1 MSDIGG
7 GMTVDFS
14 QRRSGALPVEV
25 TGFVGRAAELAR
37 VRRLLGEARLVTL
50 LGPGGVGKSRVALR
64 TAAALKAEF
73 TDGVWLVELSALR
86 SAELLPQTMAAVL
99 GLPEQAGRRTVDA
112 LVEHLQDRQAL
123 LVLDTC
129 EHLVDAC
136 AMLAD
141 LLLREA
147 PRVRILTTSREPLD
161 VPGEH
166 TVQIP
171 PLPVEETPEAENG
184 CGAVALFAQRAA
196 AVVPGFTVTAANRP
210 DVVALCRRLDGI
222 PLAVELAAVRLRAIP
237 LTQLVA
243 RLEGRF
249 EVLTGGRR
257 AVALPRHQTLRTAI
271 GWSHEL
277 CTPAERLLWGRLSV
291 FAGSFDLAAVEDVC
305 AGGDLPAGEVVEHLI
320 GLVDKS
326 VVLRTEDGNGDGEE
340 ARDGC
345 RYRLLDTIREYGAEW
360 LEKAGEAKEFRE
372 RHFAYY
378 RRLGDRFLA
387 RFLTDEQ
394 LALYEALLREQAN
407 LRAAL
412 GHALTA
418 DGDPVAGL
426 ELAAR
431 LWPFW
436 RTAGL
441 QKEGRHWIGKA
452 LELVPEE
459 RPERAAGLLA
469 SGMLCLWQ
477 GDPQGILRECGQAR
491 ELAERLGDA
500 AVRRWADGFMGLA
513 RGMLGEIER
522 SAGLLAPVRAEMI
535 AADDRLGAVIVHYHE
550 AFLRVTVGDTE
561 GARRLCEV
569 ALGHLDAPEERML
582 RSVVLSVQGFA
593 LWRQGQRPEGARL
606 TRAALRLKSELHER
620 YGVAY
625 CAEVLAWDAAEDE
638 RYARAAWVLGVA
650 QGVWRSV
657 GATMF
662 GIRAWL
668 AAHDRAADAARQALS
683 DCRYDRLFEQGM
695 RLPLDRAVELILA
708 DAETPAVPSPRAA
721 AGGVPGGEVLTRRE
735 REVAAL
741 VADGLSNREIAER
754 LVISKR
760 TADAHVEH
768 ILSKLGISSRTEIAD
783 RSADA

>member
-1 MSDIGG
+1 
-7 GMTVDFS
+7 MTVDFS

-25 TGFVGRAAELAR
+25 TGFVGRVTELAR

-64 TAAALKAEF
+64 TAAALKEEF
-73 TDGVWLVELSALR
+73 PDGVWLAELSALR
-86 SAELLPQTMAAVL
+86 SAELFPQTMAAVL

-147 PRVRILTTSREPLD
+147 PRMRILTTSREPLD

-171 PLPVEETPEAENG
+171 PLPVEDTREAENG

-257 AVALPRHQTLRTAI
+257 AVVLPRHQTLRTAI

-277 CTPAERLLWGRLSV
+277 CTPAERVLWARLSV
-291 FAGSFDLAAVEDVC
+291 FAGSFDLAAAEDVC
-305 AGGDLPAGEVVEHLI
+305 AGGDLPADEVVEHLI

-326 VVLRTEDGNGDGEE
+326 VVLRTDGEE
-340 ARDGC
+340 AGEAEGAANGAGAGDGS

-360 LEKAGEAKEFRE
+360 LEKAGEAKEFRG

-378 RRLGDRFLA
+378 RRLGDRFHA

-394 LALYEALLREQAN
+394 LSLYEALLREQAN

-418 DGDPVAGL
+418 DGDPVEGL

-459 RPERAAGLLA
+459 RPERAAGLLSA
-469 SGMLCLWQ
+469 GMLCLWQ
-477 GDPQGILRECGQAR
+477 GDPQGILRECGRAR

-500 AVRRWADGFMGLA
+500 AVRRWADGFLGLA
-513 RGMLGEIER
+513 RGMLGEIDR
-522 SAGLLAPVRAEMI
+522 SAGLLAPVRAEMV
-535 AADDRLGAVIVHYHE
+535 AAGDRLGTVMLSYHE
-550 AFLRVTVGDTE
+550 AFLRITAGDCD
-561 GARRLCEV
+561 GARALCEV
-569 ALGHLDAPEERML
+569 ALRHLDAPEERVL
-582 RSVVLSVQGFA
+582 RSVVLATLGLA

-606 TRAALRLKSELHER
+606 TRTALRLKSELHER

-625 CAEVLAWDAAEDE
+625 CAEVLAWDAAEDG

-662 GIRAWL
+662 GMRAWL
-668 AAHDRAADAARQALS
+668 EVHDRAVAAAREGLG
-683 DCRYDRLFEQGM
+683 DCAYDRLFERGL
-695 RLPLDRAVELILA
+695 RLPLDRAVRLILA
-708 DAETPAVPSPRAA
+708 DAESPAVLSRRTA
-721 AGGVPGGEVLTRRE
+721 AGRAPGGEVLTRRE

-768 ILSKLGISSRTEIAD
+768 IFTKLGVTSRTEIAD

>member
-1 MSDIGG
+1 MSDTGG

-25 TGFVGRAAELAR
+25 TGFVGRVAELTR

-64 TAAALKAEF
+64 TAAALKEEF
-73 TDGVWLVELSALR
+73 PDGIWLAELSALR

-171 PLPVEETPEAENG
+171 PLPVEDTPEARNG

-210 DVVALCRRLDGI
+210 HVVALCRRLDGI

-237 LTQLVA
+237 LAQLVA

-249 EVLTGGRR
+249 EVLTGSRR

-277 CTPAERLLWGRLSV
+277 CTPEERLLWARLSV
-291 FAGSFDLAAVEDVC
+291 FAGSFDLAAAEDVC
-305 AGGDLPAGEVVEHLI
+305 GGGELPAGEVVEHLI

-326 VVLRTEDGNGDGEE
+326 VVLRAEEGDGEG
-340 ARDGC
+340 AGDGS

-360 LEKAGEAKEFRE
+360 LEKAGEAKEFRG

-378 RRLGDRFLA
+378 RRLGDRFRA

-394 LALYEALLREQAN
+394 LSLYEALLREQAN

-412 GHALTA
+412 GHAVGA

-459 RPERAAGLLA
+459 RPERAAGLLSA
-469 SGMLCLWQ
+469 GMLCLWQ
-477 GDPQGILRECGQAR
+477 GDPQGILRECGRAR

-500 AVRRWADGFMGLA
+500 AVRRWADGFLGLA

-522 SAGLLAPVRAEMI
+522 SAGLLAPVRAEMV
-535 AADDRLGAVIVHYHE
+535 ATGDRLGTVMLSYHE
-550 AFLRVTVGDTE
+550 AFLRITAGDCE
-561 GARRLCEV
+561 GARALCEV
-569 ALGHLDAPEERML
+569 ALRYLDAPEERVL
-582 RSVVLSVQGFA
+582 RSVVLSTQGLA

-606 TRAALRLKSELHER
+606 TRTALRLKSELHER

-625 CAEVLAWDAAEDE
+625 CAEVLAWDAAEDG

-662 GIRAWL
+662 GMRAWL
-668 AAHDRAADAARQALS
+668 EVHDRVVAAARRALG
-683 DCRYDRLFEQGM
+683 DCGYDRLFEQGL
-695 RLPLDRAVELILA
+695 RLPLDRAVQLILA
-708 DAETPAVPSPRAA
+708 DAESPTVAPRRTAD
-721 AGGVPGGEVLTRRE
+721 GRVPGGEALTRRE

-768 ILSKLGISSRTEIAD
+768 IFTKLGVSSRTEIAD
-783 RSADA
+783 RCADA